1 MTEGGEAK
9 MKKGAKGLSVFKNL
23 PLFWK
28 ISFMPILAVGL
39 VMLGVF
45 FYVLPLTKTKLTED
59 KRNNAADV
67 VKVAYSLVSEYDQR
81 AAKGE
86 FSVEEAK
93 ARALERIKQLRFGHE
108 GKDYIWI
115 NDLEPKMIMH
125 PLKPEMDGKNL
136 SDLKD
141 QNGKYYFSE
150 MVKVCK
156 EKGEGFVDYV
166 WPKAEGEKPSPKV
179 SYVKLYTPW
188 GWVIG
193 SGNYVDDVMS
203 TVWKILIGIMLML
216 VVVSVVVTGTTFVV
230 GGGFISGPV
239 KEYGKMMQAFSAALS
254 AGKGDLTGRL
264 KVKGRDEIGLLAEDI
279 NKVLDAYG
287 TMVEKMI
294 VSTGQVVTTSGVL
307 KDNSNN
313 MTAGAKKQAS
323 QAQQIATA
331 AEEMSQTINDIARNA
346 SEASE
351 TSAEA
356 MNMAN
361 SGKQTAD
368 EAVATVNRVHVSTA
382 GLAEMIDRLNTKA
395 ADIGNIV
402 TVIKEIADQTNLLAL
417 NAAIEAARAGEQGR
431 GFAVVADEVRK
442 LAEKTIKATDEITT
456 EIRSV
461 QDESAETTKRMSET
475 AGEVTKADESIKE
488 VMSALEKMAGA
499 VAKANDKITQIATA
513 VVEQSSAAEE
523 VARNIDVTSSIA
535 IDTENRAA
543 EVLKGADRIVTVV
556 EELTNSFAGFRT
568 AGSGAAM
575 LEVAKGDIRSFMYKV
590 GDCVKG
596 RRTLNEADLDEH
608 ACRFGKW
615 YEGEGRE
622 MLGYIESFGKLSAS
636 HQRIHAAAK
645 EAVRATASQ
654 NGRASALYNEL
665 TEAVK
670 RIQADI
676 DIVKAEA
683 LRNP

>member
-1 MTEGGEAK
+1 
-9 MKKGAKGLSVFKNL
+9 MKKGSKGSAVFRNL

-39 VMLGVF
+39 MMVGLF
-45 FYVLPLTKTKLTED
+45 AYILPTTKAKFTED
-59 KRNNAADV
+59 KQNGVADTV
-67 VKVAYSLVSEYDQR
+67 RLAYKLVSEYDQR
-81 AAKGE
+81 VAKGE
-86 FSVEEAK
+86 MTTEEAQR
-93 ARALERIKQLRFGHE
+93 RAKERIKNFRY
-108 GKDYIWI
+108 GKDEKEYIWI
-115 NDLEPKMIMH
+115 NDSQMMIAHPSPDLE
-125 PLKPEMDGKNL
+125 GQSL
-136 SDLKD
+136 SFFKD
-141 QNGKYYFSE
+141 QKGKYFVEE
-150 MVKVCK
+150 MLKVGT
-156 EKGEGFVDYV
+156 EKGEGFVEYV
-166 WPKAEGEKPSPKV
+166 WPKTDGAKPSLKIA
-179 SYVKLYTPW
+179 YVKYYKPW

-193 SGNYVDDVMS
+193 SGLYADDIMKA
-203 TVWKILIGIMLML
+203 VWKLIIGVGVTLLII
-216 VVVSVVVTGTTFVV
+216 SVGVTTTTFIV

-264 KVKGRDEIGLLAEDI
+264 NVKGRDEIGLLAEDI

-287 TMVEKMI
+287 TMVDKMI
-294 VSTGQVVTTSGVL
+294 ISTGQVVTTSGVL
-307 KDNSNN
+307 KDNSND
-313 MTAGAKKQAS
+313 MTSGAKKQAA

-351 TSAEA
+351 TSSEA

-361 SGKQTAD
+361 SGKQTAQD
-368 EAVATVNRVHVSTA
+368 AVATVNRVHDSTT
-382 GLAEMIDRLNTKA
+382 GLSEMIERLNGKT

-442 LAEKTIKATDEITT
+442 LAEKTIKATDEITS

-475 AGEVTKADESIKE
+475 AGEVTRADESIKE
-488 VMSALEKMAGA
+488 VMSALENMAEA

-523 VARNIDVTSSIA
+523 VARNIEVTSSIA
-535 IDTENRAA
+535 LDTEKRAA

-556 EELTNSFAGFRT
+556 EELTNSFSGFRT
-568 AGSGAAM
+568 QGSAAAM
-575 LEVAKGDIRSFMYKV
+575 LDVAKGDIRSFMYKV

-596 RRTLNEADLDEH
+596 QRTLSEADLDAH
-608 ACRFGKW
+608 ACKFGRW
-615 YEGEGRE
+615 YENEGRQ
-622 MLGYIESFGKLSAS
+622 MLGHIESFGKLSAS
-636 HQRIHAAAK
+636 HERIHAIAKDVIRAA
-645 EAVRATASQ
+645 ASR
-654 NGRASALYNEL
+654 NGRASALYGEL

-670 RIQADI
+670 RIQADM
-676 DIVKAEA
+676 DIVKAES
-683 LRNP
+683 LRG